1 LRAVLAADA
10 AMTRNMLTMAMST
23 MPGPVVTIA
32 APGDTIRPVP
42 GYMGAGTMMGGL
54 GTMIGALQQ
63 GEKGQ
68 QVTMQW

>member
-1 LRAVLAADA
+1 
-10 AMTRNMLTMAMST
+10 MAMST